1 MKASRDKDRSQ
12 HADGELK
19 ERRIYRERESVPKE
33 SEREIEG
40 KKEIGVVTKK
50 NDRARDIQPWRCVRS
65 RDRVSPAPS
74 FLPSGTRQDAEINQW
89 TRDSV

>member
-50 NDRARDIQPWRCVRS
+50 TAERETFSRGGVCGAETASPRLLLFYPLAPVRTQ
-65 RDRVSPAPS
+65 R
-74 FLPSGTRQDAEINQW
+74 
-89 TRDSV
+89 